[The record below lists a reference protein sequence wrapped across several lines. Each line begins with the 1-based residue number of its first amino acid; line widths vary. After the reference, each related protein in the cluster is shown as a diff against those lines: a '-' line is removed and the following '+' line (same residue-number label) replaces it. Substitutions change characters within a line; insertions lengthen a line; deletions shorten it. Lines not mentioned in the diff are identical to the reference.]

1 MKSPETRNSLGSS
14 DSAPGRCYFHSPKDL
29 TKWGKSPVK
38 TMRMGGRNL
47 EWGQEHGE
55 GSNMDGG
62 PGLDPGTG
70 RALPGNTSERVEG
83 SRSPLGGAGAWG
95 PVRCAVLG
103 GGTARA
109 LQTHGHVTKPMNEY
123 FSSTSRV
130 RRATSKA
137 QTQGSRDLSASQL
150 GATCCPPLDTLG
162 ASSSRPGHP
171 PLVLPWAPPS
181 WPRVFAPVPA
191 PVCYAPCCR
200 LPRHLRS
207 LLRHPLLQGLS
218 LPP

>member
-38 TMRMGGRNL
+38 MMRMGGRNL

-55 GSNMDGG
+55 GSNTDGG

-83 SRSPLGGAGAWG
+83 NQSLLGGARAWG
-95 PVRCAVLG
+95 PVRRAVLG

-123 FSSTSRV
+123 LSSASRV

-150 GATCCPPLDTLG
+150 GATSCPLWTHG
-162 ASSSRPGHP
+162 A
-171 PLVLPWAPPS
+171 LPPPS
-181 WPRVFAPVPA
+181 PGTHPWFSLGLLLPGPGSWRLFLLLSAML
-191 PVCYAPCCR
+191 PCC
-200 LPRHLRS
+200 
-207 LLRHPLLQGLS
+207 
-218 LPP
+218 